1 MTIFDRIYYFLKSK
15 INRTLDEL
23 ENPLELLDQKIRDM
37 ECVLNQAKF
46 SSAKVL
52 GSTHE
57 IERKIESLSTES
69 NEYVE
74 AIKLALNKGDESL
87 AKKIL
92 QKKLDND
99 KYYTSL
105 NSSYNNAIEKGHS
118 LKLKLRELE
127 QYLYQTKIYRNE
139 ALVRYNAAEANRR
152 IDEIIGN
159 TSTKNSFMPLS
170 DIERIIEKK
179 ECFINGLADLNF
191 DNKLNYEIA
200 SLTSLD
206 LNVELKKYMWYFY
219 KIILKCIYLI
229 HSYYIKIPYYI
240 QYD

>member
-37 ECVLNQAKF
+37 ECTLNDAKF

-57 IERKIESLSTES
+57 IERKIESLSSES
-69 NEYVE
+69 DQYVE

-87 AKKIL
+87 AKKVL

-99 KYYTSL
+99 KYCDSL
-105 NSSYNNAIEKGHS
+105 NSSYINATEKGQS
-118 LKLKLRELE
+118 LRLKLRELE
-127 QYLYQTKIYRNE
+127 QNIYETKIYRNE
-139 ALVRYNAAEANRR
+139 ALVRYNTAEANRK
-152 IDEIIGN
+152 INEIIG
-159 TSTKNSFMPLS
+159 TIATKNNFMPLS

-179 ECFINGLADLNF
+179 ECFLSGLTELNF
-191 DNKLNYEIA
+191 GNELNNEIA

-206 LNVELKKYMWYFY
+206 LNIELKKYM
-219 KIILKCIYLI
+219 
-229 HSYYIKIPYYI
+229 
-240 QYD
+240 